1 MPSFARLVVLNAT
14 VEIRFPHSIFV
25 LFLSRPYAIQ
35 CTRTRVGQLFYNT
48 VISAQRAM

>member
-1 MPSFARLVVLNAT
+1 MHSFARLVVLNAT
-14 VEIRFPHSIFV
+14 VEIRFLHTNLM
-25 LFLSRPYAIQ
+25 LFFYRSYATH